1 MKAGTKAGT
10 NAGLGARART
20 TPTTQTNSRRRQIV
34 GSLAAMAA
42 SSAFGHA
49 LAQAPEKFPSRPIT
63 LWVPWP
69 AGGATDLTLR
79 LLADLAGQQL
89 GQKIIVANRGGAGG
103 TLVMPVLQM
112 SAPDGYTIAQMP
124 QPVFRAP
131 WIQKRPWDPIRDTTP
146 VIQVSGVTFGIVVA
160 QASPHRSL
168 DDLFAWARENPS
180 LLSIATN
187 GVGTTPHVVMDEL
200 FDRHGLTYT
209 HVPYKGTSEQMLAVA
224 SGQVQV
230 GVNSNGFAPFVDT
243 GQLRLLVT
251 FGEQRTKR
259 WPQVP
264 TLREL
269 GHGIVAQSPY
279 GIAGPKG
286 LPREV
291 VQALHDAFRTAMR
304 EPAHLAELARY
315 DQELAYLGPED
326 YGRVM
331 RDTYEAERRTV
342 ERLGLA
348 RHQP

>member
-1 MKAGTKAGT
+1 MKP
-10 NAGLGARART
+10 NA
-20 TPTTQTNSRRRQIV
+20 RRRQLV
-34 GSLAAMAA
+34 GSVAAIATG
-42 SSAFGHA
+42 SAFGRA
-49 LAQAPEKFPSRPIT
+49 LAQAPERFPSRPIT

-79 LLADLAGQQL
+79 VLADLAGRHL
-89 GQKIIVANRGGAGG
+89 GQKIIIENRGGAGG
-103 TLVMPVLQM
+103 TLVMPVLQL

-131 WIQKRPWDPIRDTTP
+131 WIQKRLWDPIRDTTP

-160 QASPHRSL
+160 QASPLRTL
-168 DDLFAWARENPS
+168 DDLFAWARDKPG
-180 LLSIATN
+180 LLTVATN

-200 FDRHGLTYT
+200 FERQHLTYT
-209 HVPYKGTSEQMLAVA
+209 HVPYKGTAEQMLAVA

-230 GVNSNGFAPFVDT
+230 GVNSNGFAPFVDS

-279 GIAGPKG
+279 GIAGPRG
-286 LPREV
+286 MPREV
-291 VQALHDAFRTAMR
+291 VQVLHDAFRSAMR
-304 EPAHLAELARY
+304 DTAHQAEQARN

-326 YGRVM
+326 YGRAM
-331 RDTYEAERRTV
+331 RETFEAERRTV

-348 RHQP
+348 RQQP